1 MQEQLLQIESVMDKH
16 VSYDEMISQKL
27 QDQMQEYRRQEIEMI
42 NMQGA
47 VGKIGKDV
55 DEEEFRR

>member
-27 QDQMQEYRRQEIEMI
+27 QDQMQEYRR
-42 NMQGA
+42 
-47 VGKIGKDV
+47 
-55 DEEEFRR
+55 